1 MPQGDN
7 ERAAEGDY
15 VQLRRSLGRSR
26 NEPTWFK
33 DDDALSAKEIKT
45 TRDNRRAGT
54 GEIKIE
60 VAFTL
65 ETGIGPEVG
74 RWSKTRN
81 G

>member
-1 MPQGDN
+1 VPK
-7 ERAAEGDY
+7 R
-15 VQLRRSLGRSR
+15 LK
-26 NEPTWFK
+26 PP
-33 DDDALSAKEIKT
+33 EIIGG
-45 TRDNRRAGT
+45 AGT